1 MKKKR
6 GNPQKAI
13 VKLTDAAMRFVD
25 EMQRQSRFAVF
36 VMNLSKSTDEKA
48 KAAAEILDEFGK
60 KGYGDQYKGL
70 LKGVEENSA
79 VKALF
84 DFHIKTFFEM
94 ILCRGVDNFLTYI
107 SQLLALIFISKP
119 ETLRSSDKVRVDYV
133 LQHPNMEE
141 LIKDLVERR
150 VNDLSYQG
158 MHKLNKHLAEEIG
171 LQLIPDGPKLNKIV
185 RLIECRNI
193 IVHNRGIVN
202 KLFLSRVLNSKEKLG
217 DSLDLD
223 SPNFFMDQMF
233 LAEQV
238 ENIDSLAAKKFS
250 LPLVKL
256 KKSD

>member
-1 MKKKR
+1 MKKRK
-6 GNPQKAI
+6 KA
-13 VKLTDAAMRFVD
+13 KNEKKELTDAAARFSL
-25 EMQRQSRFAVF
+25 ELYKLISFAKF
-36 VMNLSKSTDEKA
+36 VIELAKSTDDKA
-48 KAAAEILDEFGK
+48 IAVTRIWDEIKVGGEQNKGIVKDVKGK
-60 KGYGDQYKGL
+60 G
-70 LKGVEENSA
+70 
-79 VKALF
+79 ALETLY
-84 DFHIKTFFEM
+84 DFHIPTFFEM

-107 SQLLALIFISKP
+107 SQLLSLIFITKP
-119 ETLRSSDKVRVDYV
+119 ETLRSSDKVRIDYV

-158 MHKLNKHLAEEIG
+158 MHKLNKHLAEQIG

-217 DSLDLD
+217 DRLNLN
-223 SPNFFMDQMF
+223 SPNFFKDQIF

-238 ENIDSLAAKKFS
+238 EIIDSMAAKKFS